1 MRLTRQ
7 QQNLTIMREWIIVNI
22 AVVIIFINW
31 KGGKWKKI
39 DWFAACCLSI
49 LASTTI
55 IGFPLYAFIK
65 YIMY

>member
-1 MRLTRQ
+1 MT
-7 QQNLTIMREWIIVNI
+7 EWIIVNI
-22 AVVIIFINW
+22 EVVIIFINW

-65 YIMY
+65 YIMD

>member
-1 MRLTRQ
+1 MT
-7 QQNLTIMREWIIVNI
+7 EWIIVNI

-39 DWFAACCLSI
+39 DWVAACCLSI

-65 YIMY
+65 YIMD